1 MLLFASFILHT
12 SKNLTQLELTSPKKR
27 GQCRTLHC
35 QKGWIFSIG
44 STSCG
49 VDPVFVATLK
59 LDPYILS
66 FNIAQKTKAWIKG
79 KLADQISIHQNP
91 KNDFMRAP
99 FLWQA
104 NPNLSAPT
112 KKKKQAGRKTFNGQN
127 RGSPNTAPALIWLRS
142 PLFRYFPSRR
152 KTQLLICR
160 PLADTA

>member
-91 KNDFMRAP
+91 KNDFMP
-99 FLWQA
+99 H
-104 NPNLSAPT
+104 LSYGKPSQIFQLRRE
-112 KKKKQAGRKTFNGQN
+112 KKNQPGAKPSMDKTEVLPIPRRRLYGFAARFSVIFQAGVK
-127 RGSPNTAPALIWLRS
+127 PN
-142 PLFRYFPSRR
+142 F
-152 KTQLLICR
+152 
-160 PLADTA
+160 